1 MTPLEQAV
9 LAAGHAPS
17 IFNTQPWSWRIE
29 GATVQLFADPDRKV
43 TSIDPD
49 GRLLLLS
56 CGAALHHARVWL
68 RGSGWSVTVDRLP
81 DSERPDLLARLVLG
95 KQVPPDPEAVR
106 MAAVIPRR
114 HTDRRS
120 FGARTVSDFEL
131 TKLRR
136 FVETE
141 GAYLH
146 TVRREQVAA
155 LAFSMDAAEQA
166 ELYDPAYRSDLR
178 AWTQR
183 PGYRGDGVTPDTAVK
198 PGPRRV
204 PVRDFF
210 PASRAD
216 LDPGIA
222 HDEGA
227 AYVVLFGLG
236 ERPID
241 LLRGGEALSAL
252 LLLATA
258 DGLATAPLSDAV
270 EREWPRQL
278 VRHLLTGLGEP
289 FLIVRLGYRSGREPA
304 PASARRDLR
313 DFVTVT
319 A

>member
-29 GATVQLFADPDRKV
+29 GRTAELFADPHRTV
-43 TSIDPD
+43 ASIDPD

-68 RGSGWSVTVDRLP
+68 RGNGWSVTVDRVP
-81 DSERPDLLARLVLG
+81 DPERPDLLARLVLD
-95 KQVPPDPEAVR
+95 KEVPPDPEAVR

-114 HTDRRS
+114 HTDRRT
-120 FGARTVSDFEL
+120 FDDRTVSDFEL

-155 LAFSMDAAEQA
+155 LAFSVDAAEQA
-166 ELYDPAYRSDLR
+166 ELSDPTYRSDLR
-178 AWTQR
+178 AWTRR
-183 PGYRGDGVTPDTAVK
+183 PGYRGDGVTPDTAVE

-210 PASRAD
+210 PAGRAD
-216 LDPGIA
+216 LEPGTT

-227 AYVVLFGLG
+227 TYVVLFGLG
-236 ERPID
+236 DRPVD

-258 DGLATAPLSDAV
+258 DGLATAPLSDAL

-278 VRHLLTGLGEP
+278 VRHLLSGIGEP
-289 FLIVRLGYRSGREPA
+289 FLIVRLGHRPDREQV

-313 DFVTVT
+313 DFVTVAT
-319 A
+319 